1 MIVTLIFNC
10 LLAALLIATIS
21 YCSKLSRRIK
31 TLQDGRSELAGMIA
45 QFDTATNRA
54 IASVNELQTVSKKI
68 IDSLQLKIDKA
79 NFLADDLAFL
89 IEKSNKL
96 ILQLEQQAK
105 HAANEHKKPQISP
118 IVRDDDSKH
127 LEKLIS
133 HITAQQAAK
142 PVNNEKQKQSVV
154 DVFSVKP
161 HNGPAISDR
170 LETIISAERAL
181 PRTGAERE
189 LMEALKARL

>member
-10 LLAALLIATIS
+10 LLAGLLIATIS

-68 IDSLQLKIDKA
+68 VDSLQLKIDKA

-96 ILQLEQQAK
+96 ILQLEQQSKQLTNENKKQGAGQIIKNDEAK
-105 HAANEHKKPQISP
+105 HF
-118 IVRDDDSKH
+118 
-127 LEKLIS
+127 EKLI
-133 HITAQQAAK
+133 AQIASPQVTK
-142 PVNNEKQKQSVV
+142 PSNNEKPRTSIE
-154 DVFSVKP
+154 DIYNVKP
-161 HNGPAISDR
+161 HNGPAISDS
-170 LETIISAERAL
+170 LEAIISAETRG

-189 LMEALKARL
+189 LLEALKSIL